1 MEAVLDATTTILNND
16 NLAVR
21 DASWFERNAAN
32 YVPLS
37 PISFL
42 WRSERAYGGKIA
54 VIDGERR
61 FSYAAFA
68 DRVRRLA
75 GLLYDL
81 GVSNGDIVSVLAP
94 NSALLLEA
102 HYGIP
107 LAGGC

>member
-1 MEAVLDATTTILNND
+1 MVRTQCRELRAVIADFLL
-16 NLAVR
+16 
-21 DASWFERNAAN
+21 
-32 YVPLS
+32 
-37 PISFL
+37 L

-102 HYGIP
+102 HYAVP
-107 LAGGC
+107 LRAAC